1 MSKEAV
7 SIQQGSINGFQE
19 ASRLSLTVHTL
30 LFLTLALNVV
40 FQSIYF
46 TEWASMV
53 STIIPTAYRATVCI
67 MCSAAVVVKPN
78 FHTDTNAT
86 CDLSLVRP

>member
-1 MSKEAV
+1 
-7 SIQQGSINGFQE
+7 
-19 ASRLSLTVHTL
+19 
-30 LFLTLALNVV
+30 
-40 FQSIYF
+40 
-46 TEWASMV
+46 MV

-86 CDLSLVRP
+86 CDLSLVRPLKDYTIWTMVVMQS